1 METANS
7 RETSIKRASETE
19 TLVALPVRAFFYN
32 AVLRL
37 LNIESFLQFNG
48 ALLCQVMPSFRNT
61 RVLKDEPSLVF
72 SFQLYL
78 PNAREVVVTLLNNG
92 QQRLNPENGLAICHC
107 AGGSGTIIGFV
118 NCVGIGV
125 HCAGT

>member
-37 LNIESFLQFNG
+37 SNIKSFLQFNG
-48 ALLCQVMPSFRNT
+48 ALRCQVKPSFRNT

-78 PNAREVVVTLLNNG
+78 PYASEVIVTLLDDG
-92 QQRLNPENGLAICHC
+92 QQRLNPQNSLA
-107 AGGSGTIIGFV
+107 V
-118 NCVGIGV
+118 RY
-125 HCAGT
+125 

>member
-48 ALLCQVMPSFRNT
+48 ALLCQVKPSFRNT

-78 PNAREVVVTLLNNG
+78 PNSREVVVALLNDG
-92 QQRLNPENGLAICHC
+92 QQRLNPQNSLTVRHC
-107 AGGSGTIIGFV
+107 AGGSGTIIG
-118 NCVGIGV
+118 CVRSAGIGV
-125 HCAGT
+125 HGAGT

>member
-32 AVLRL
+32 VVLRL

-48 ALLCQVMPSFRNT
+48 ALLCQVKPSFRNT

-78 PNAREVVVTLLNNG
+78 PYTSQVVVALFNYG
-92 QQRLNPENGLAICHC
+92 QQRLNPEHSLA
-107 AGGSGTIIGFV
+107 V
-118 NCVGIGV
+118 RY
-125 HCAGT
+125 